1 MARGN
6 SSTFFWCYKSIFTS
20 IEEGS
25 AGLLMKF
32 DLLQLVFVQDT
43 ARIVICLL
51 HNFLYQLG
59 WQVLFSMIKKF
70 KIKGFFSSFLKGNF
84 FYFKLIFF
92 ASVYELHY
100 LSFGFFYFPIMYL
113 IFFFSSENSIV
124 FNNPEICRRKFSSQW
139 SSAKNEAY
147 PVRTSPAVCLQKW
160 CVVHVPNDAIAPGL
174 LLVKFPIHYLYRR

>member
-1 MARGN
+1 MKFINSIVLVLIFSFSCVIFFFFMWFTSKGYFCKTSTWSWCMARGN

-32 DLLQLVFVQDT
+32 DLLQLVFIQDT

-70 KIKGFFSSFLKGNF
+70 KIKVFFSSFLKGNF

-92 ASVYELHY
+92 ASVYELYY
-100 LSFGFFYFPIMYL
+100 LSFVFFYFPIMYL
-113 IFFFSSENSIV
+113 IFLFSSENSRI
-124 FNNPEICRRKFSSQW
+124 F
-139 SSAKNEAY
+139 
-147 PVRTSPAVCLQKW
+147 
-160 CVVHVPNDAIAPGL
+160 
-174 LLVKFPIHYLYRR
+174 